1 MIPEV
6 LTNTNL
12 FVDGTSFAGD
22 VPSFTPP
29 KVTIKTEEFRG
40 GGMAGAIDMDMGVEK
55 LEASFVTTGMRREA
69 LKFFGLADQTACN
82 AVFRGSFKGQK
93 GKTKA
98 VIATVRGMLKEVDS
112 GDWKAGEKAEIKHAL
127 TLTYYKL
134 EVDGRLI
141 YEIDMVGAVLVIDG
155 VDQLAS
161 MRADLGL

>member
-6 LTNTNL
+6 LINTNL

-40 GGMAGAIDMDMGVEK
+40 GGMAGSIDMAMGVEK
-55 LEASFVTTGMRREA
+55 LEASFVTTGMRRES
-69 LKFFGLADQTACN
+69 LRFFGLADQTACN
-82 AVFRGSFKGQK
+82 AVFRGAFKGEK
-93 GKTKA
+93 GRIKP

-112 GDWKAGEKAEIKHAL
+112 GDWKAGEKAEIKHAM

-134 EVDGRLI
+134 EVDGRVI

-155 VDQLAS
+155 VDQLADV
-161 MRADLGL
+161 RAALGL

>member
-40 GGMAGAIDMDMGVEK
+40 GGMAGSIDMAMGVEK
-55 LEASFVTTGMRREA
+55 LEASFVTTGMRRES
-69 LKFFGLADQTACN
+69 LRFFGLADQTACN
-82 AVFRGSFKGQK
+82 AVFRGAFKGQK
-93 GKTKA
+93 GRIKP
-98 VIATVRGMLKEVDS
+98 VVATVRGMLKEVDS
-112 GDWKAGEKAEIKHAL
+112 GDWKAGEKAEIKHAM
-127 TLTYYKL
+127 TLSYYKL
-134 EVDGRLI
+134 EVDGRVI

-155 VDQLAS
+155 VDQLADV
-161 MRADLGL
+161 RAALGL